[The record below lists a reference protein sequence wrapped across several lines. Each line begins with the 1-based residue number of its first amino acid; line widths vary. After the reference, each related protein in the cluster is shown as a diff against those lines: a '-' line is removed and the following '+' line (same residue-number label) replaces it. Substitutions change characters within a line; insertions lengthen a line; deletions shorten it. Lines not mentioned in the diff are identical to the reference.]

1 MLDIVLV
8 LVIVVLVPA
17 YFWWSWPASKRR
29 MAAGGRIRE
38 YRVTMAIEWLLA
50 GGVLGAWLA
59 AGRPLAELGLR
70 LGEGWWWAW
79 VVGAVVVGLAL
90 IGQARLVIDPE
101 TRAKIRAQMAPVEVL
116 LPHTRR
122 ELGVFLQLALTA
134 AVCEELVYRGYL
146 MWIFEKAGGP
156 WLAIFGSTAAFALA
170 HLYQHPS
177 GVARVTVAGLVGA
190 LIFWYSGSL
199 LPVILLHAAVDT
211 GTGLVAFRALTEQSG
226 AEPAP
231 SATDPHP

>member
-8 LVIVVLVPA
+8 VVIVVLVPA
-17 YFWWSWPASKRR
+17 YFWWSWPAAKQR
-29 MAAGGRIRE
+29 MANGGRIRE
-38 YRVTMAIEWLLA
+38 YRITMAVEWLLA
-50 GGVLGAWLA
+50 AGVLAAWLA
-59 AGRPLAELGLR
+59 AGRPLADLGLR
-70 LGEGWWWAW
+70 VGAGWWWAW

-101 TRAKIRAQMAPVEVL
+101 TRAKIRAQVAPVEVF

-156 WLAIFGSTAAFALA
+156 WLAILGSTAAFALA
-170 HLYQHPS
+170 HLYQHPE
-177 GVARVTVAGLVGA
+177 GIARVTIAGVVGA
-190 LIFWYSGSL
+190 LVFWWSGSL
-199 LPVILLHAAVDT
+199 LPVVLLHAAVDA
-211 GTGLVAFRALTEQSG
+211 GTGLVAFRALTEPAG

-231 SATDPHP
+231 AADS